1 MIINR
6 RALLAAIGLSIPAIA
21 TAEADDPANQKK
33 KAAKKAMKPA
43 ANKATAHKAPKAKT
57 SGAAP
62 TQG

>member
-21 TAEADDPANQKK
+21 SAEAADTNKK
-33 KAAKKAMKPA
+33 KAAKKAVKPA
-43 ANKATAHKAPKAKT
+43 GKAAAHKASKAKT
-57 SGAAP
+57 GGAAP